1 MPVIAPD
8 DLSKV
13 SIYDPHLFLAG
24 SIEQDRAPNWQAAGI
39 RFFTNNV
46 DLKNLVIVN
55 PRRAS
60 WDPTLEQTI
69 ANPIFKGQVV
79 FELERLERADAV
91 VMWLEPGT
99 LSPIS
104 LLELGLL
111 CGWSSSGN
119 LNKLVV
125 GCPQGFWRKGNVDV
139 VCERYKVK
147 VVDTQNEL
155 FEEGKILLERNF
167 DRRMTNNNATFSASN
182 IR

>member
-24 SIEQDRAPNWQAAGI
+24 AIEQDRAPNWQAAGI

>member
-147 VVDTQNEL
+147 VVDTLDEM
-155 FEEGKILLERNF
+155 FADGKDILQRNYF
-167 DRRMTNNNATFSASN
+167 RRISNGHAMFTAAN

>member
-147 VVDTQNEL
+147 VVDTPAEL
-155 FEEGKILLERNF
+155 FAEGKILLERNF
-167 DRRMTNNNATFSASN
+167 DRRMSNNIATFSASN